1 MAKRARGSTSRPGQ
15 RAPTQRTTT
24 RPGTPASPAKAAP
37 AATTADIDLTESA
50 LDAYEGNSLTDADMA
65 RAATLEAEIVA
76 QEKSA
81 ESARKPARSRAP
93 ETRTGGTLAAAA
105 ANEYAYV
112 ARDVRRIVL
121 IGGSLVALL
130 FAGWAIIQVTGV
142 GLFQ

>member
-15 RAPTQRTTT
+15 RAPIQRTTA
-24 RPGTPASPAKAAP
+24 RPTTPATATT
-37 AATTADIDLTESA
+37 AATSADIDLTESA

-65 RAATLEAEIVA
+65 RAAALEAEIVA

-112 ARDVRRIVL
+112 ARDVRRIAL
-121 IGGSLVALL
+121 IGGSLIALL
-130 FAGWAIIQVTGV
+130 FGGWAIIQVTGV
-142 GLFQ
+142 GLFN